1 MSKSSAR
8 KGTREKHRKATTK
21 TAKSP
26 RADRKTTRKT
36 AAEKVRH
43 TTRKTNGKIAA
54 EKGHHTYRK
63 ATETKRDTH
72 SETAAQFVE
81 IRTVVPTLM
90 RVVANRNQFEE
101 VQATQVPES
110 VQAAV
115 ERSIE
120 QTHDL
125 CRQSLNSVQMA
136 IQSWEDSLDAAGQGA
151 VALNRKIIDITER
164 NIDSGFDLATSLA
177 GATSL
182 IQAMELHS
190 AYWRKQF
197 GELRMQAEELRVV
210 LEKVASS
217 VAEPMQAQVTRGTD

>member
-8 KGTREKHRKATTK
+8 KGTREKHRKATSK

-26 RADRKTTRKT
+26 RAGRKTTRKI

-54 EKGHHTYRK
+54 EKGHHIYRK

-81 IRTVVPTLM
+81 IRPAVPTLM
-90 RVVANRNQFEE
+90 RVVANHSQFDE
-101 VQATQVPES
+101 VRATQGPES
-110 VQAAV
+110 VQAAI
-115 ERSIE
+115 EKSIE
-120 QTHDL
+120 KTHDL
-125 CRQSLNSVQMA
+125 CRQSLNSVQLA

-151 VALNRKIIDITER
+151 MALSRKIIDITER
-164 NIDSGFDLATSLA
+164 NLNSGFDLATSLA
-177 GATSL
+177 GAKSL

-197 GELRMQAEELRVV
+197 GELRMQAEELRAV

-217 VAEPMQAQVTRGTD
+217 VAEPIKTRVTRGTD